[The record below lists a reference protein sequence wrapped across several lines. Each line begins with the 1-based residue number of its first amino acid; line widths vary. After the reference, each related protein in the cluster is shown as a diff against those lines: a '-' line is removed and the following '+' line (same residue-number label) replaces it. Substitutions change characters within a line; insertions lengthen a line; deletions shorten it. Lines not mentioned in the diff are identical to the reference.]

1 MKILNLDTK
10 KKDFSKLLQD
20 RLNIRDDINH
30 KAENF
35 VRKVIADIKKNKDKS
50 LMKYV
55 SQYDSKN
62 ISNTKKLLVTKNEI
76 KQAYKITSSD
86 QVSNL
91 KKAINRIRKFAKKQL
106 HKSWSYK
113 DKSSTLGEKV
123 TAIDS
128 VGVYVPG
135 GKASYPSTVMMNV
148 IPARVAGVRKIYM
161 GCPIDDIKNHSLAI
175 VAADLCKVD
184 SIFKMGGAHSIAALA
199 YGTPTIP
206 KVDKIVGPGNLF
218 VSTAK
223 KFVFGDVGI
232 DNIAGPS
239 EIVIV
244 ADKKNNPDMI
254 AIDLFSQAEHDELA
268 QPILIS
274 KSHLLIESV
283 FNSMKKLLPR
293 MSRKKIIMES
303 IKNRGLFIKTN
314 DFVIDQNQNFVND
327 TTFFWVE
334 EKENDKNGML
344 KFISNSYIVN
354 PNTIIFDN
362 NLNIH
367 FESKTKDN
375 GVGIYYFDDKKD
387 DWIYL
392 KTKYNN
398 NKYSTSV
405 LSNET
410 FALIKDDKNPV
421 ITNLIPN
428 INSTYR
434 FQDLKILSF
443 NIDDELSGI
452 SDIKNIQV
460 KIDGENILF
469 DYIPYRKLVQYTFD
483 EELLEGEHT
492 LEIIAKDNVGNT
504 KKIKGSFEIK

>member
-50 LMKYV
+50 LVKYV

-161 GCPIDDIKNHSLAI
+161 SCPIDDIKNHSLAI

-244 ADKKNNPDMI
+244 ADKNNNPDTI

-293 MSRKKIIMES
+293 MLRKKIIMES

-314 DFVIDQNQNFVND
+314 SDSETAN
-327 TTFFWVE
+327 
-334 EKENDKNGML
+334 
-344 KFISNSYIVN
+344 IVN
-354 PNTIIFDN
+354 TIAPEH
-362 NLNIH
+362 LELMYH
-367 FESKTKDN
+367 
-375 GVGIYYFDDKKD
+375 DKKF
-387 DWIYL
+387 L
-392 KTKYNN
+392 KQIRNAGAIFLGENSPEVFGDYCAGPNHVLPTSGSARFSSPLGVYDFLKRSSVINISKKDAN
-398 NKYSTSV
+398 VLSKISSV
-405 LSNET
+405 LADAEGLQAHSLS
-410 FALIKDDKNPV
+410 A
-421 ITNLIPN
+421 
-428 INSTYR
+428 
-434 FQDLKILSF
+434 KIR
-443 NIDDELSGI
+443 G
-452 SDIKNIQV
+452 K
-460 KIDGENILF
+460 
-469 DYIPYRKLVQYTFD
+469 
-483 EELLEGEHT
+483 
-492 LEIIAKDNVGNT
+492 
-504 KKIKGSFEIK
+504 